1 MSRRKSVEE
10 NEKPLKFWFLENIDK
25 LKFPLNSPT
34 VYRPLVLVTSLLC
47 LLQCSGSVFIKKF
60 IIQIL
65 ASNSDKARVETES
78 ERNSSNQ
85 TDVLTDSPDNLNY
98 YLPLII
104 LSVRL
109 IVIFLMAFMVKKL
122 RIRFLYFISLFL
134 TVIILT
140 CLGLVSDDGLIPSE
154 ISATTTKY
162 FKTFLICLHV
172 FFIQL
177 GLNTLP
183 SLLVD
188 ILFPTSCKA
197 VMKGITRAISS
208 IILVFFVFIFK
219 NLEYSHAF
227 YAMAGSLLI
236 SSPFLYL
243 FVPEIRNVGTDMS
256 AEFFLPSQTVLY
268 FVLPDS
274 LKGAKHS
281 RQKAMKNWK
290 SAVSKIKVHNA
301 FIKDIVKDELEVD
314 VTASKFT
321 TVRFENVIKNVSEI
335 YENQKFAQ
343 INRERIN
350 FVSNILGQ
358 GNVLAAS
365 PSQHRILIGRG
376 PVNCVN
382 EVMKKGSIFLFN
394 DILILAKCVVSNRR

>member
-85 TDVLTDSPDNLNY
+85 TDVHTDSPDNLNY

-122 RIRFLYFISLFL
+122 RIRFLYFVSLFL

-154 ISATTTKY
+154 IPVTTTKY

-376 PVNCVN
+376 PVKCVN
-382 EVMKKGSIFLFN
+382 ELMKKGSIFLFN

>member
-140 CLGLVSDDGLIPSE
+140 CLGLVSDVGLIPSE
-154 ISATTTKY
+154 MPVTTTKY

-376 PVNCVN
+376 PVKCVN

>member
-140 CLGLVSDDGLIPSE
+140 CLGLVSDVGLFPSE
-154 ISATTTKY
+154 IPVTTTKY

>member
-140 CLGLVSDDGLIPSE
+140 CLGLVSDVGLIPSE
-154 ISATTTKY
+154 IPVTTTKY

-177 GLNTLP
+177 GLNALP

-188 ILFPTSCKA
+188 ILFPTPCKA

>member
-78 ERNSSNQ
+78 ERNSSNL

-122 RIRFLYFISLFL
+122 RIRFLYFVSLFL

-154 ISATTTKY
+154 IPVTTTKY

>member
-1 MSRRKSVEE
+1 
-10 NEKPLKFWFLENIDK
+10 
-25 LKFPLNSPT
+25 
-34 VYRPLVLVTSLLC
+34 
-47 LLQCSGSVFIKKF
+47 
-60 IIQIL
+60 
-65 ASNSDKARVETES
+65 
-78 ERNSSNQ
+78 
-85 TDVLTDSPDNLNY
+85 
-98 YLPLII
+98 
-104 LSVRL
+104 
-109 IVIFLMAFMVKKL
+109 MAFMVKKL
-122 RIRFLYFISLFL
+122 RIRFLYFVSLFL

-140 CLGLVSDDGLIPSE
+140 CLGLVSDVGLIPSE

>member
-85 TDVLTDSPDNLNY
+85 TDVLNDSPDNLNY

-140 CLGLVSDDGLIPSE
+140 CLGLVSDVGLIPSE
-154 ISATTTKY
+154 MPVTTTKY

-376 PVNCVN
+376 PVKCVN

>member
-85 TDVLTDSPDNLNY
+85 TDVLNDSPDNLNY

-140 CLGLVSDDGLIPSE
+140 CLGLVSDVGLIPSE

-376 PVNCVN
+376 PVKCVN

>member
-78 ERNSSNQ
+78 ERNSSNL

-122 RIRFLYFISLFL
+122 RIRFLYFVSLFL

-154 ISATTTKY
+154 IPVTTTKY

-376 PVNCVN
+376 PVKCVN

>member
-85 TDVLTDSPDNLNY
+85 TYVLTDSPDNLNY

-140 CLGLVSDDGLIPSE
+140 CLGLVSDVGLIPSE
-154 ISATTTKY
+154 IPVTTTKY

-376 PVNCVN
+376 PVKCVN

>member
-154 ISATTTKY
+154 IPVTTTKY

>member
-140 CLGLVSDDGLIPSE
+140 CLGLVSDVGLIPSE
-154 ISATTTKY
+154 IPVTTTKY

-376 PVNCVN
+376 PVKCVN

>member
-154 ISATTTKY
+154 IPVTTTKY

-376 PVNCVN
+376 PVKCVN

>member
-78 ERNSSNQ
+78 ERNSSNL

-140 CLGLVSDDGLIPSE
+140 CLGLVSDVGLIPSE

-376 PVNCVN
+376 PVKCVN

>member
-78 ERNSSNQ
+78 KRNSSNL

-122 RIRFLYFISLFL
+122 RIRFLYFVSLFL

-154 ISATTTKY
+154 IPVTTTKY

>member
-140 CLGLVSDDGLIPSE
+140 CLGLVSDVGLIPSG

>member
-154 ISATTTKY
+154 IPVTTTKY

-172 FFIQL
+172 FFIQF

-183 SLLVD
+183 ALLID

-208 IILVFFVFIFK
+208 LILVFFVFIFK
-219 NLEYSHAF
+219 NLDYSHAF
-227 YAMAGSLLI
+227 YLMAAILL
-236 SSPFLYL
+236 
-243 FVPEIRNVGTDMS
+243 
-256 AEFFLPSQTVLY
+256 
-268 FVLPDS
+268 
-274 LKGAKHS
+274 
-281 RQKAMKNWK
+281 
-290 SAVSKIKVHNA
+290 
-301 FIKDIVKDELEVD
+301 
-314 VTASKFT
+314 
-321 TVRFENVIKNVSEI
+321 
-335 YENQKFAQ
+335 
-343 INRERIN
+343 
-350 FVSNILGQ
+350 
-358 GNVLAAS
+358 
-365 PSQHRILIGRG
+365 
-376 PVNCVN
+376 
-382 EVMKKGSIFLFN
+382 
-394 DILILAKCVVSNRR
+394 

>member
-85 TDVLTDSPDNLNY
+85 TDVLNDSPDNLNY

-122 RIRFLYFISLFL
+122 RIRFLYFVSLFL

-154 ISATTTKY
+154 IPVTTTKY